1 MFADDEKD
9 EMEQPEPEQE
19 EPEKESF
26 DAEMTLLDST
36 PPVEEA
42 PAEKK
47 KPPAPKKKEPAA
59 TKAKEPAASKAKEPP
74 APKEKEDD
82 AWQTVAS
89 TPSKKAEEPK
99 AEKKEKPSAPSK
111 AEFAPT
117 RPLDTVNAAEEG
129 ESGGSKVPLGD
140 FMDNLG
146 IKDQTLQ
153 IVVLVVV
160 GLVLLCCVCSCLGIA
175 ASMMFSGGG
184 SFSY

>member
-19 EPEKESF
+19 ELDKESF
-26 DAEMTLLDST
+26 DAERTLLDSV
-36 PPVEEA
+36 PSVEEE
-42 PAEKK
+42 PAKKK

-59 TKAKEPAASKAKEPP
+59 TKAKEPP

-89 TPSKKAEEPK
+89 TPAKKAEEPV
-99 AEKKEKPSAPSK
+99 AEKKEKLSTPPPK

-117 RPLDTVNAAEEG
+117 RPLDAVSAAEEG
-129 ESGGSKVPLGD
+129 EGGGSKVPLGD
-140 FMDNLG
+140 FMSNLG
-146 IKDQTLQ
+146 IHDRTWQ
-153 IVVLVVV
+153 IVVLVAA
-160 GLVLLCCVCSCLGIA
+160 GLVLLCCLCACLGIA

-184 SFSY
+184 SFNY